1 MQPVN
6 RNRLSVCLNRSKLL
20 LVTMLLAFASGQ
32 GQAQPAEGK
41 RFTISTVNTPITA
54 ELKRLF
60 ARVYERVGLT
70 PNYVDMPI
78 ARRLIELNDGTVDA
92 DLAARASA
100 SEQYENIIRVGPPV
114 GQIDLHLLCP
124 IEQPCNSNTLRDIRI
139 TVYMNRGVESILR
152 NDLGIAIYTKIGNM
166 ENTTSNSAL
175 FNHKR
180 IDYMIYSVFNGDQAF
195 AITRPHTSLLLG
207 SQQFYHFINSRHIDL
222 AAQLADAIEAELALV
237 THSSAR

>member
-1 MQPVN
+1 MQPGS

-20 LVTMLLAFASGQ
+20 LLAMLLALASGQ
-32 GQAQPAEGK
+32 GQAQPEDGK
-41 RFTISTVNTPITA
+41 HFTVSTVNTPITA

-60 ARVYERVGLT
+60 VHVYERLGLT

-100 SEQYENIIRVGPPV
+100 SEQYENIMRVGPPI
-114 GQIDLHLLCP
+114 GRIDLYLLCP
-124 IEQPCNSNTLRDIRI
+124 LAQPCTSNTLRDIRI
-139 TVYMNRGVESILR
+139 TVYMNRGVESMLR
-152 NDLGIAIYTKIGNM
+152 NDLGVAIYTKIGNM

-195 AITRPHTSLLLG
+195 AITRPHTRLLLG
-207 SQQFYHFINSRHIDL
+207 SQQFYHFINSKHFDL
-222 AAQLADAIEAELALV
+222 APQLADAIEEELALV
-237 THSSAR
+237 TQSSAR